1 MKVGTLKTCLSWHGC
16 GKPGDIGMV
25 GGDGDYLKA
34 LEGINARVLVMPGQT
49 DQYFPPEDGE
59 NEVKYLKRGTFA
71 PIPTIWGHIA
81 GGGANEEDVKW
92 MDKKIRAFLT
102 EG

>member
-1 MKVGTLKTCLSWHGC
+1 M
-16 GKPGDIGMV
+16 
-25 GGDGDYLKA
+25 
-34 LEGINARVLVMPGQT
+34 
-49 DQYFPPEDGE
+49 
-59 NEVKYLKRGTFA
+59 GTFA

>member
-1 MKVGTLKTCLSWHGC
+1 MG
-16 GKPGDIGMV
+16 
-25 GGDGDYLKA
+25 
-34 LEGINARVLVMPGQT
+34 
-49 DQYFPPEDGE
+49 
-59 NEVKYLKRGTFA
+59 
-71 PIPTIWGHIA
+71 A